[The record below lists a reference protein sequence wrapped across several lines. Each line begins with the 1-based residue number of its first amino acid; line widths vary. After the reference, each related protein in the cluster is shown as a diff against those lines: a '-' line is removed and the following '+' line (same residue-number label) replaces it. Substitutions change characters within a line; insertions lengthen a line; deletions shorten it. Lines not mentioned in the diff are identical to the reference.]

1 MGFGRL
7 FLLLSLSLLFAPGFL
22 GADGFADKKK
32 EPCPLNF
39 IPLLEYE
46 TFSAKTCQ
54 RPRKNVVCGH
64 SSDLLQVYAEADRQ
78 NYIRADYIP
87 GIDGNAIKPAPNEAA
102 EPVPE
107 WDSFQL
113 IVKRRGS
120 LEQKF
125 DVQEYAVSFSYRDGV
140 VVVHKKDFYDPF
152 EIVCKNHQLP
162 VGIQRWMVDIMAA
175 LKPGFTFTARE

>member
-1 MGFGRL
+1 MRFW
-7 FLLLSLSLLFAPGFL
+7 FLLLLGLLVPGWML
-22 GADGFADKKK
+22 ADAWSDKKI
-32 EPCPLNF
+32 EPCPINF

-46 TFSAKTCQ
+46 TFSAKNCQ

-78 NYIRADYIP
+78 NYTRTDYMP
-87 GIDGNAIKPAPNEAA
+87 GPDGNAVKSLPGEPTEAT
-102 EPVPE
+102 PE

-125 DVQEYAVSFSYRDGV
+125 DVKEYAVSFSYRDGV

-152 EIVCKNHQLP
+152 EIVCKGRQLP

-175 LKPGFTFTARE
+175 LKPGFTFSARE